1 VKAIARHIKS
11 DTYCYANAILYQ
23 KPFMDQD
30 ILIGIDA
37 GTSVIKSVAF
47 TTDGQQLAVAAVANS
62 YTTLPDGGAEQ
73 DMARTWADTAA
84 TLRELSEKIP
94 NLASRLVAISVTGQG
109 DGMWL
114 IDKSGE
120 PVAPAW
126 LWLDARAASI
136 AEEFIAS
143 SAYKDHYARTGTGVN
158 ACQMSIHLTWMQRHR
173 PDVLAKATSS
183 FHCKDW
189 LYFKL
194 TGTGATDPSEA
205 NFTFGNYQTREY
217 SAQILD
223 ALGSTSAAKL
233 LTPIVDGTTTNATL
247 STEAAKQTGLKAG
260 TPVCL
265 GYVDVLCTGLG
276 GGLHDPSG
284 QSGCTIVG
292 STGMHMKLQPDATKV
307 KLNSEMSGY
316 TMAYPAPGAVA
327 QIQSNMASTLNI
339 DWLLDVALG
348 VLRDNGLEK
357 SRGDLLKGMD
367 EKLLARE
374 PAKLLFH
381 PYISKAGER
390 GPFME
395 PAARAMF
402 NGLDT
407 TADYFD
413 MMRAVFEGLAF
424 AARDCY
430 SAMGAVPKE
439 IRITGGAARS
449 NALRLILASVLNA
462 EVRSVSREEAGA
474 VGAAMIAA
482 VQQKIFSDMTTCAN
496 TWVEPHLGTSTKPDS
511 QLTTQYEKTFPLYVE
526 AHKAMRPIWRGLGG
540 VA

>member
-1 VKAIARHIKS
+1 MK
-11 DTYCYANAILYQ
+11 
-23 KPFMDQD
+23 DQV
-30 ILIGIDA
+30 LIGIDA

-47 TTDGQQLAVAAVANS
+47 NSDGRQLAVAAIANV
-62 YTTLPDGGAEQ
+62 YATLPDGGAEQ
-73 DMARTWADTAA
+73 DMARTWKDAAA

-136 AEEFIAS
+136 AEEFIS
-143 SAYKDHYARTGTGVN
+143 TPAYKDHYARTGTSVN
-158 ACQMSIHLTWMQRHR
+158 ACQMSTHLTWMQRRR
-173 PDVLAKATSS
+173 PDVLAKATSA

-194 TGTGATDPSEA
+194 SGSRATDPSEA
-205 NFTFGNYQTREY
+205 NFTLGNYLSRTY
-217 SAQILD
+217 TTDMLD
-223 ALGSTSAAKL
+223 VLGSGIAAKL
-233 LTPIVDGTTTNATL
+233 LTPIVDGTTTSHSL
-247 STEAAKQTGLKAG
+247 SIEAAKQTGLKAG

-284 QSGCTIVG
+284 RSGCTIVG
-292 STGMHMKLQPDATKV
+292 STGMHMKLQIDASKV

-339 DWLLDVALG
+339 DWLLDLARGILKE
-348 VLRDNGLEK
+348 NGIDK
-357 SRGDLLKGMD
+357 NRADLLKGMD
-367 EKLLARE
+367 EKLMARE
-374 PAKLLFH
+374 PAKVLYH

-395 PAARAMF
+395 PAARSMF

-407 TADYFD
+407 TTDYFD
-413 MMRAVFEGLAF
+413 MMRSVFEGLAF

-430 SAMGAVPKE
+430 SAMGDVPEE
-439 IRITGGAARS
+439 IRITGGGARS
-449 NALRLILASVLNA
+449 KALRVILASTLDA
-462 EVRSVSREEAGA
+462 KVRSVSREEAGA
-474 VGAAMIAA
+474 AGAAMIAA
-482 VQQKIFSDMTTCAN
+482 VQQKLFADMTACAN
-496 TWVEPHLGTSTKPDS
+496 TWVEPHLGSATLPDA
-511 QLTTQYEKTFPLYVE
+511 QLTARYEQIFPHYV
-526 AHKAMRPIWRGLGG
+526 AARKAMRPIWRGFGG
-540 VA
+540 AA